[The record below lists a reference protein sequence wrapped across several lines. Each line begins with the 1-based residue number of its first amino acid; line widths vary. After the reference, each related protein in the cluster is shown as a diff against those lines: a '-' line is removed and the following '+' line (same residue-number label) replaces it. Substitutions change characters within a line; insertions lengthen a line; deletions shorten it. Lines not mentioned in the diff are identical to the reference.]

1 MINSPISRIVCMIL
15 AVGYGQVVFGLTV
28 NGDIEGGFA
37 SDTTY
42 VGDDGVLSS
51 PGGTVWNSIPH
62 FVNAF
67 GLRDEFG
74 NPTSVGVTWTGSDF
88 GPATDPAATNSLQDS
103 GTRGDGFAITGLDP
117 SLTYELAIYATLN
130 TGGRVTDAVSSSWDF
145 WTIGGPPTYAMP
157 GTIGQDYALYT
168 GLIPL
173 FLDQG
178 VYGILFS
185 NLDGAVTGF
194 QIRTVPLPAA
204 FWLLGSGLLGML
216 GVYRRKKPA

>member
-51 PGGTVWNSIPH
+51 TGGTAWNSIPNY
-62 FVNAF
+62 VNQF
-67 GLRDEFG
+67 GLLDEFG

-103 GTRGDGFAITGLDP
+103 GTWGSGFDIVGLNP
-117 SLTYELAIYATLN
+117 NLTYELAIYAMVN
-130 TGGRVTDAVSSSWDF
+130 AGGRVTDAVSSSWDF
-145 WTIGGPPTYAMP
+145 WTISGAPTYVMP
-157 GTIGQDYALYT
+157 GIVGQDYAHYLA
-168 GLIPL
+168 LVPL
-173 FLDQG
+173 LLDGG
-178 VYGILFS
+178 VYGIRLS
-185 NLDGAVTGF
+185 NIDGAVTGF
-194 QIRTVPLPAA
+194 QIRAVPLPAA
-204 FWLLGSGLLGML
+204 VWLFGSGLLGVI
-216 GVYRRKKPA
+216 GFYRRKKLA

>member
-1 MINSPISRIVCMIL
+1 
-15 AVGYGQVVFGLTV
+15 VVFGLTV

-62 FVNAF
+62 FVNTT

-74 NPTSVGVTWTGSDF
+74 ALTGVGVTWTGSDF
-88 GPATDPAATNSLQDS
+88 GPAIDPAAANSLQDS
-103 GTRGDGFAITGLDP
+103 GTAGSGFAITGLDP
-117 SLTYELAIYATLN
+117 SLTYELAIYAMPYS
-130 TGGRVTDAVSSSWDF
+130 GGAITDATGTF
-145 WTIGGPPTYAMP
+145 GGLWASTPTYSMP
-157 GTIGQDYALYT
+157 GVAGQDYSLYT
-168 GLIPL
+168 GLVPL
-173 FLDQG
+173 SLDPG
-178 VYGILFS
+178 VYGIL
-185 NLDGAVTGF
+185 LDHFDGYVTGF
-194 QIRTVPLPAA
+194 QIRAVPLPAA